1 VDAVDT
7 FPALR
12 LAAAILVLCVAS
24 VLDWRT
30 RRVGNPYWMILSLV
44 GLALLAA
51 QVLIEEEDPA
61 YLAVLVPI
69 LAILSDVYWDRESE
83 GSIAVLAPAVKYAT
97 AVMGVAILVYL
108 WADDEYFLTLAMVPI
123 MMLAFVVMY
132 MLDVIRGGADA
143 KALIALAVLFP
154 FHPDIASLP
163 LLQTDTGLADVAF
176 PFSFIV
182 LINAAIIVVFVPL
195 AFIVRNVVSGDFRFP
210 QAFVGYKMEVDR
222 IAGTFVWLMER
233 VEGGRRVVYTRPR
246 RSEDLA
252 KEVELLRAAG
262 ASEVWVTPKIPF
274 LIPITLSLIL
284 SAIVGNLLLLIFPL

>member
-1 VDAVDT
+1 VDAVDA

-12 LAAAILVLCVAS
+12 LAAAILVLGVAS

-30 RRVGNPYWMILSLV
+30 RRVGNPYWMILSFV
-44 GLALLAA
+44 GLILLTL

-69 LAILSDVYWDRESE
+69 LAILSDVYWDREGE
-83 GSIAVLAPAVKYAT
+83 GRLAVLVPVAKYAT
-97 AVMGVAILVYL
+97 AVTAVAVLVYL
-108 WADDEYFLTLAMVPI
+108 WADDEYFLALAMVPI

-154 FHPDIASLP
+154 FYPDIASLP
-163 LLQTDTGLADVAF
+163 LLQTDAGLADVVF
-176 PFSFIV
+176 PFSFVV

-195 AFIVRNVVSGDFRFP
+195 VFAFRNAASGDFRFP
-210 QAFVGYKMEVDR
+210 QAFLGYRMEVDR

-233 VEGGRRVVYTRPR
+233 VEEGRRIVYTRPR
-246 RSEDLA
+246 RGENLEE
-252 KEVELLRAAG
+252 EVGLLKAAG
-262 ASEVWVTPKIPF
+262 ASKVWVTPKIPF
-274 LIPITLSLIL
+274 LIPITLSVAL
-284 SAIVGNLLLLIFPL
+284 SAVAGNLLLLIFPL